1 MTRCQITRLLA
12 TSALVVAWAVSP
24 SQWLLAAQDPASPTA
39 AAGAPP
45 AKAASTSAP
54 AASDL
59 SSPVDPNLQVLTQGS
74 VHEAFG
80 QPVLFNPGPNP
91 VIPNQPPAAV
101 EELPP
106 DTKPAGNNV
115 EWIPGY
121 WSFEAAQQKFVWT
134 SGIWRVIP
142 PGLAWVPG
150 YWTQSGTGYQ
160 WVSGYWRRSET
171 SVALASFGK
180 QLGPSGPGNSAIGN
194 SAAIANVAPATVPD
208 PTSPTVPAGTATG
221 ANSANAA
228 GTDNREAFFDSQIRP
243 VLLGTCAKCHGS
255 TKPRNN
261 LRLDSRTALLKGGD
275 SGPAIVAGDPEKSLL
290 IQAVRYTGDPKMPP
304 NKKLSASVIADFE
317 RWVREGAIFPD
328 NAPSVQPANS
338 SGTPLAAA
346 SATPSG
352 NTPTSTDAPVA
363 AASDATALGAV
374 PGPASAAPGAAPAGA
389 PVAVA
394 DESPT
399 LGAVPTSADAPA
411 TAPVNPTGLGANP
424 VSAVGPPAT
433 AASAP
438 PTAVPAG
445 ANLAT
450 PNPAAAST
458 TGPRFLPKPP
468 ASLESGPVG
477 NPPTANFTW
486 IPGTWIFRHGRYV
499 WLAGQWSPVH
509 RGWVWVPARY
519 VFTPA
524 GYIFVDGYFDYEL
537 AQRGVLFAP
546 VIFRR
551 GFVAPRFVFTPSV
564 VLNTHRLTEFLFVNS
579 PCGCYC
585 FGDYFGASHV
595 QAGIF
600 PWFAFHMSSLGY
612 DPFFA
617 FSSWAHH
624 TDIGWHERL
633 VSDFRAFRDDARLRP
648 PRTFEDLVSRSRTS
662 GERFES
668 LAEPFSRFVTR
679 TDPSSLRFERVSR
692 DERGEIDRSLR
703 RFREAS
709 SRRNEFETRFARHE
723 PNREFN
729 RDSRFADDRRD
740 FRDDRR
746 DGRNDRR
753 EFRDDRR
760 DSRTRDDRR
769 ELRDD
774 RRESRVADDRR
785 DSKFDDRRESRIGD
799 DRTESRF
806 RDDRR
811 ESRTGDERR
820 DSRTADDRREGKSAE
835 GRGESKI
842 ADDRRDRT
850 EQRASRELTTNRTP
864 PVVSRRPVSTAGLGQ
879 HVIREDPAQRLENP
893 KFVPQASNRGR
904 SESAEKRNTNRRQ
917 NSPR

>member
-1 MTRCQITRLLA
+1 MSRCHLARLLA
-12 TSALVVAWAVSP
+12 TSALVVAWAASP
-24 SQWLLAAQDPASPTA
+24 SGWLLAAQDPASPTA

-45 AKAASTSAP
+45 AKAVSASAVATSVLP
-54 AASDL
+54 SQ
-59 SSPVDPNLQVLTQGS
+59 VDPNLQVLTQGS

-91 VIPNQPPAAV
+91 IIPNKPPAAV

-106 DTKPAGNNV
+106 NTRPAGNSV

-134 SGIWRVIP
+134 SGIWRMIP

-150 YWTQSGTGYQ
+150 YWTQDGTGNQ

-171 SVALASFGK
+171 SIALASFGK
-180 QLGPSGPGNSAIGN
+180 QLGPSGPGNSRIGN
-194 SAAIANVAPATVPD
+194 WAAIANATPATVTD
-208 PTSPTVPAGTATG
+208 PTSSTIPNATASG

-228 GTDNREAFFDSQIRP
+228 RTNPAVAGGPENRDAFFDSQIRP

-261 LRLDSRTALLKGGD
+261 LRLDSRAALLKGGD
-275 SGPAIVAGDPEKSLL
+275 AGPAIVAGDPDKSLL
-290 IQAVRYTGDPKMPP
+290 IQAMRYTGDPKMPP
-304 NKKLSASVIADFE
+304 NKKLSAAVIADFE
-317 RWVREGAIFPD
+317 RWVRGGAIFPN
-328 NAPSVQPANS
+328 NAPSVQRANS
-338 SGTPLAAA
+338 SGTPVAAV
-346 SATPSG
+346 TPALPG
-352 NTPTSTDAPVA
+352 NAPTSADAPVA
-363 AASDATALGAV
+363 AGSDATNLGAV
-374 PGPASAAPGAAPAGA
+374 PGPVPSAASAAPDAAPAGA
-389 PVAVA
+389 PVAVS

-411 TAPVNPTGLGANP
+411 TAAVNPTGLGASP
-424 VSAVGPPAT
+424 VSAAGPPAT
-433 AASAP
+433 AAS
-438 PTAVPAG
+438 AVPAG

-450 PNPAAAST
+450 PNPAAGPA

-468 ASLESGPVG
+468 VSLESGPVG

-486 IPGTWIFRHGRYV
+486 IPGIWIFRHGRFL
-499 WLAGQWSPVH
+499 WLAGQWAPAH

-524 GYIFVDGYFDYEL
+524 GYLFVDGYFDYEL

-546 VIFRR
+546 VIFRW
-551 GFVAPRFVFTPSV
+551 GFVAPGFVFTPSV
-564 VLNTHRLTEFLFVNS
+564 VLNTRRLTEFLFVNS

-600 PWFAFHMSSLGY
+600 PWFAFHMSCLGY

-617 FSSWAHH
+617 FASWTHH
-624 TDIGWHERL
+624 KDIGWHERL

-662 GERFES
+662 GERLES
-668 LAEPFSRFVTR
+668 LAEPFSRLVTR
-679 TDPSSLRFERVSR
+679 TDPSSLRFVRVSR

-703 RFREAS
+703 HFREAS
-709 SRRNEFETRFARHE
+709 RRRNEFETRFARRE

-746 DGRNDRR
+746 EFRDDRR
-753 EFRDDRR
+753 DARDDRR

-769 ELRDD
+769 EFNDD
-774 RRESRVADDRR
+774 RRESRV
-785 DSKFDDRRESRIGD
+785 
-799 DRTESRF
+799 
-806 RDDRR
+806 
-811 ESRTGDERR
+811 GDERK
-820 DSRTADDRREGKSAE
+820 DSRTADDRREGEKDRRTVRPDDLYLHNPRGGIGDADRREGKSAE
-835 GRGESKI
+835 GRRESKI

-850 EQRASRELTTNRTP
+850 ERTASRELAANRTP

-879 HVIREDPAQRLENP
+879 HGIQEHPAQRLANP
-893 KFVPQASNRGR
+893 KFVPQPSNRGR
-904 SESAEKRNTNRRQ
+904 SEPAIRGSSNGRR
-917 NSPR
+917 

>member
-1 MTRCQITRLLA
+1 MTRCHLARLLA
-12 TSALVVAWAVSP
+12 TSALVVAWAASP
-24 SQWLLAAQDPASPTA
+24 SRWLLAAQDPASPTA
-39 AAGAPP
+39 AAGVQL
-45 AKAASTSAP
+45 AKAVSASAP

-59 SSPVDPNLQVLTQGS
+59 SSQVDPNLQVLTQGS

-91 VIPNQPPAAV
+91 VIPNKPPAAV

-121 WSFEAAQQKFVWT
+121 WSFEAARQKFVWT

-150 YWTQSGTGYQ
+150 YWTQSGTGNQ

-171 SVALASFGK
+171 SIALASFSK
-180 QLGPSGPGNSAIGN
+180 QLGPSGPENSTISN
-194 SAAIANVAPATVPD
+194 SAAIANATPATVLD
-208 PTSPTVPAGTATG
+208 PTPNSTVHGGAASG
-221 ANSANAA
+221 ANSANAV
-228 GTDNREAFFDSQIRP
+228 GTNPVASGGPDNREAFFDSQIRP

-261 LRLDSRTALLKGGD
+261 LRLDSRAALLKGGD
-275 SGPAIVAGDPEKSLL
+275 SGPVFVAGDPDKSLL
-290 IQAVRYTGDPKMPP
+290 IQAMRYTGEPKMPP
-304 NKKLSASVIADFE
+304 NKKLPANVTADFE
-317 RWVREGAIFPD
+317 RWVRDGAIFPD
-328 NAPSVQPANS
+328 NAQSVQPANS
-338 SGTPLAAA
+338 SDTPVPAV
-346 SATPSG
+346 
-352 NTPTSTDAPVA
+352 TPTLPGNAPEASGDAPVA
-363 AASDATALGAV
+363 AASDATDLGAI
-374 PGPASAAPGAAPAGA
+374 PGPAASAASLAPASA

-424 VSAVGPPAT
+424 VSAASPPAT
-433 AASAP
+433 AASAA
-438 PTAVPAG
+438 PTAVPTG
-445 ANLAT
+445 ANAAT
-450 PNPAAAST
+450 PNRADGPA

-468 ASLESGPVG
+468 VSLESGPLG

-486 IPGTWIFRHGRYV
+486 IPGTWIFRHGRFL
-499 WLAGQWSPVH
+499 WLAGQWAPVH

-524 GYIFVDGYFDYEL
+524 GFIFVDGYFDYEL

-551 GFVAPRFVFTPSV
+551 GFVAPGFVFTPSV

-617 FSSWAHH
+617 FASWAHH

-648 PRTFEDLVSRSRTS
+648 PRTFEDQERRGRTS

-668 LAEPFSRFVTR
+668 LAEPFNRFVTR

-692 DERGEIDRSLR
+692 DERGEIDRALR

-709 SRRNEFETRFARHE
+709 SRRNEFETRFARRE
-723 PNREFN
+723 PNRENN

-746 DGRNDRR
+746 
-753 EFRDDRR
+753 EVRDDRR

-769 ELRDD
+769 EFRDD
-774 RRESRVADDRR
+774 RRESRV
-785 DSKFDDRRESRIGD
+785 
-799 DRTESRF
+799 
-806 RDDRR
+806 
-811 ESRTGDERR
+811 GDERR
-820 DSRTADDRREGKSAE
+820 DSRTTDDRREGEKERRTVRPDDLYLHNPRGGVGGADRREGKSAE

-850 EQRASRELTTNRTP
+850 ERTASREQTTNRTP

-879 HVIREDPAQRLENP
+879 HVIQEHPAQRLANP
-893 KFVPQASNRGR
+893 KFVPQPANRGR
-904 SESAEKRNTNRRQ
+904 SEPAIKNSSNGRR
-917 NSPR
+917 

>member
-1 MTRCQITRLLA
+1 MTRCQIARLLA

-39 AAGAPP
+39 AAGTPP
-45 AKAASTSAP
+45 AKAASTTAP

-59 SSPVDPNLQVLTQGS
+59 PSQVDPNVQVLTQGS

-91 VIPNQPPAAV
+91 VIANQPPAAV

-121 WSFEAAQQKFVWT
+121 WSFEAAQQRFVWT

-150 YWTQSGTGYQ
+150 YWTKSGTGNQ

-171 SVALASFGK
+171 SIALASFGK
-180 QLGPSGPGNSAIGN
+180 QSLPSGPANPSLSN
-194 SAAIANVAPATVPD
+194 LPDIASSTVPGG
-208 PTSPTVPAGTATG
+208 PVSALNP
-221 ANSANAA
+221 ANAA
-228 GTDNREAFFDSQIRP
+228 GTNPAAGAPDNREAFFDSQIRP

-261 LRLDSRTALLKGGD
+261 LRLDSRAALLKGGD
-275 SGPAIVAGDPEKSLL
+275 AGPAIVAGYPDKSLL
-290 IQAVRYTGDPKMPP
+290 IQAVRYTGEPKMPP
-304 NKKLSASVIADFE
+304 NKKLSAAVIADFE
-317 RWVREGAIFPD
+317 RWVRDGAIFPD

-338 SGTPLAAA
+338 SGTPVAAV
-346 SATPSG
+346 TPTPPG
-352 NTPTSTDAPVA
+352 NTPTSADTPVA
-363 AASDATALGAV
+363 AASDATNLGAV
-374 PGPASAAPGAAPAGA
+374 PGPAASAASPAPAGA
-389 PVAVA
+389 PVAAA
-394 DESPT
+394 DDSPT

-411 TAPVNPTGLGANP
+411 TAAANPTGPGANP
-424 VSAVGPPAT
+424 VSAAGPPAT
-433 AASAP
+433 AASAA
-438 PTAVPAG
+438 PTG
-445 ANLAT
+445 ANPAT
-450 PNPAAAST
+450 PNPAAGSA
-458 TGPRFLPKPP
+458 TGPRFLPRPP

-477 NPPTANFTW
+477 NPPNPNFTW
-486 IPGTWIFRHGRYV
+486 IPGTWIFRHGRFL
-499 WLAGQWSPVH
+499 WLAGQWAPVH

-524 GYIFVDGYFDYEL
+524 GYLFVDGYFDYEL
-537 AQRGVLFAP
+537 ARRGVLFAP

-551 GFVAPRFVFTPSV
+551 GFVAPGFVFTPSV

-617 FSSWAHH
+617 FASWAHH
-624 TDIGWHERL
+624 TDVGWHERL

-648 PRTFEDLVSRSRTS
+648 PRTFEDLERRGRTS
-662 GERFES
+662 GDRFES

-679 TDPSSLRFERVSR
+679 TDPSSLRFERVTR

-746 DGRNDRR
+746 DGRDDRR

-760 DSRTRDDRR
+760 DARDDRR
-769 ELRDD
+769 EFRDD

-785 DSKFDDRRESRIGD
+785 DSKFDDRRESRTGD

-811 ESRTGDERR
+811 ESRVGDERR
-820 DSRTADDRREGKSAE
+820 DSRTADDGREG
-835 GRGESKI
+835 R
-842 ADDRRDRT
+842 
-850 EQRASRELTTNRTP
+850 EQTTNRTP

-879 HVIREDPAQRLENP
+879 HGIQEHPAQRLANP
-893 KFVPQASNRGR
+893 KFVPHPSNRGR
-904 SESAEKRNTNRRQ
+904 SEPAIKDSSNGRR
-917 NSPR
+917 

>member
-1 MTRCQITRLLA
+1 MTRCQIARLLA
-12 TSALVVAWAVSP
+12 TSALVVAWAASP

-39 AAGAPP
+39 AAGTPP
-45 AKAASTSAP
+45 AKAAATSTP
-54 AASDL
+54 ATSDL

-150 YWTQSGTGYQ
+150 YWTKSGTGNQ

-171 SVALASFGK
+171 SIALASFGNQSK
-180 QLGPSGPGNSAIGN
+180 PNGPTTPTFSNLPD
-194 SAAIANVAPATVPD
+194 IANSTVPGG
-208 PTSPTVPAGTATG
+208 PASAL
-221 ANSANAA
+221 NPANAA
-228 GTDNREAFFDSQIRP
+228 GTNPAAGGGLDNREAFFDSQIRP

-261 LRLDSRTALLKGGD
+261 LRLDSRAALLKGGD
-275 SGPAIVAGDPEKSLL
+275 AGPAIVAGDPEKSLL

-304 NKKLSASVIADFE
+304 NKKLSAAVIADFE
-317 RWVREGAIFPD
+317 HWVRDGAIFPD
-328 NAPSVQPANS
+328 NAPSVQPATA
-338 SGTPLAAA
+338 SGTPVAAV
-346 SATPSG
+346 TPTLPG
-352 NTPTSTDAPVA
+352 NTPTSADTPVA
-363 AASDATALGAV
+363 AASDATTLGAV
-374 PGPASAAPGAAPAGA
+374 PGLAASPAGPAPAGA
-389 PVAVA
+389 PVTAP
-394 DESPT
+394 DDSPT
-399 LGAVPTSADAPA
+399 LGAVPTSVDAPA
-411 TAPVNPTGLGANP
+411 IAAANPTGPGANP
-424 VSAVGPPAT
+424 ASAGPAAT
-433 AASAP
+433 AASAA

-445 ANLAT
+445 ANPAT
-450 PNPAAAST
+450 PNLAAGPA
-458 TGPRFLPKPP
+458 TGPRFLPSPP

-477 NPPTANFTW
+477 NPPTPNFTW
-486 IPGTWIFRHGRYV
+486 IPGTWIFRHGRFL

-524 GYIFVDGYFDYEL
+524 GYLFVDGYFDYEL

-551 GFVAPRFVFTPSV
+551 GFVAPGFVFTPSV

-585 FGDYFGASHV
+585 FGDYFGANHV

-617 FSSWAHH
+617 FASWAHH

-648 PRTFEDLVSRSRTS
+648 PRTFEDLERRGRTS
-662 GERFES
+662 GDRFES

-723 PNREFN
+723 PNRENN

-746 DGRNDRR
+746 QV
-753 EFRDDRR
+753 RDDRR
-760 DSRTRDDRR
+760 DFRGDRR
-769 ELRDD
+769 DGRDD
-774 RRESRVADDRR
+774 RRESR
-785 DSKFDDRRESRIGD
+785 DDRRESRTGD

-811 ESRTGDERR
+811 ESRIGDERR
-820 DSRTADDRREGKSAE
+820 DSRTADDRREGEKDRRTSARSDDLYLHNPRGGVGETDRRE
-835 GRGESKI
+835 GR
-842 ADDRRDRT
+842 
-850 EQRASRELTTNRTP
+850 EQATNRTP

-879 HVIREDPAQRLENP
+879 RGIQEHPAQRLANP
-893 KFVPQASNRGR
+893 KFVPHPSNRGR
-904 SESAEKRNTNRRQ
+904 SEPAIQ
-917 NSPR
+917 NSSNGRR

>member
-1 MTRCQITRLLA
+1 MIRCQIARLLA

-39 AAGAPP
+39 AAGTPP
-45 AKAASTSAP
+45 AKAASTSTP

-59 SSPVDPNLQVLTQGS
+59 SSQVDPNLQVLTQGS

-150 YWTQSGTGYQ
+150 YWTKSGTGNQ

-171 SVALASFGK
+171 SIALASFGK
-180 QLGPSGPGNSAIGN
+180 QSLPSGPANPSLSN
-194 SAAIANVAPATVPD
+194 LPDIASSTVPGG
-208 PTSPTVPAGTATG
+208 PVSALNP
-221 ANSANAA
+221 ANAA
-228 GTDNREAFFDSQIRP
+228 GTNPAAGAPDNREAFFDSQIRP

-261 LRLDSRTALLKGGD
+261 LRLDSRAALLKGGD
-275 SGPAIVAGDPEKSLL
+275 AGPAIVAGDPDKSLL
-290 IQAVRYTGDPKMPP
+290 IQAVRYTGEPKMPP
-304 NKKLSASVIADFE
+304 NKKLSAAVIADFE
-317 RWVREGAIFPD
+317 RWVRDGAIFPD

-338 SGTPLAAA
+338 SGTPVAAV
-346 SATPSG
+346 TPTPPG
-352 NTPTSTDAPVA
+352 NTPTSADTPVA
-363 AASDATALGAV
+363 AASDATNLGAV
-374 PGPASAAPGAAPAGA
+374 PGPAASAASPAPAGA
-389 PVAVA
+389 PVAAA
-394 DESPT
+394 DDSPT

-411 TAPVNPTGLGANP
+411 TAAANPTGPGANP
-424 VSAVGPPAT
+424 VSAAGPPAT
-433 AASAP
+433 AASAA
-438 PTAVPAG
+438 PTG
-445 ANLAT
+445 ANPAT
-450 PNPAAAST
+450 PNPAAGSA
-458 TGPRFLPKPP
+458 TGPRFLPRPP

-477 NPPTANFTW
+477 NPPNPNFTW
-486 IPGTWIFRHGRYV
+486 IPGTWIFRHGRFL
-499 WLAGQWSPVH
+499 WLAGQWAPVH

-524 GYIFVDGYFDYEL
+524 GYLFVDGYFDYEL
-537 AQRGVLFAP
+537 ARRGVLFAP

-551 GFVAPRFVFTPSV
+551 GFVAPGFVFTPSV

-617 FSSWAHH
+617 FASWAHH
-624 TDIGWHERL
+624 TDVGWHERL

-648 PRTFEDLVSRSRTS
+648 PRTFEDLERRGRTS
-662 GERFES
+662 GDRFES

-679 TDPSSLRFERVSR
+679 TDPSSLRFERVTR

-746 DGRNDRR
+746 DGRDDRR

-760 DSRTRDDRR
+760 DAR
-769 ELRDD
+769 
-774 RRESRVADDRR
+774 DDRR
-785 DSKFDDRRESRIGD
+785 DSKFDDRRESRTGD

-811 ESRTGDERR
+811 ESRVGDERR
-820 DSRTADDRREGKSAE
+820 DSRTADDGREG
-835 GRGESKI
+835 R
-842 ADDRRDRT
+842 
-850 EQRASRELTTNRTP
+850 EQTTNRTP

-879 HVIREDPAQRLENP
+879 HGIQEHPAQRLANP
-893 KFVPQASNRGR
+893 KFVPHPSNRGR
-904 SESAEKRNTNRRQ
+904 SEPAIKDSSNGRR
-917 NSPR
+917 

>member
-1 MTRCQITRLLA
+1 MTRCQIARLLA

-24 SQWLLAAQDPASPTA
+24 PQWLLAAQDPASPTA
-39 AAGAPP
+39 AAGTPP
-45 AKAASTSAP
+45 AKAASTTAP

-59 SSPVDPNLQVLTQGS
+59 PSQVDPNLQVLTQGS

-91 VIPNQPPAAV
+91 VIANQPPAAI

-150 YWTQSGTGYQ
+150 YWTKSGTGNQ

-171 SVALASFGK
+171 SIALASFGK
-180 QLGPSGPGNSAIGN
+180 QSLPSGPANPSLSN
-194 SAAIANVAPATVPD
+194 LLDIASSTVPGAPASALNPANG
-208 PTSPTVPAGTATG
+208 AGT
-221 ANSANAA
+221 NPAA
-228 GTDNREAFFDSQIRP
+228 GAPDNREAFFDSQIRP

-255 TKPRNN
+255 TKPRND
-261 LRLDSRTALLKGGD
+261 LRLDSRAALLKGGD
-275 SGPAIVAGDPEKSLL
+275 SGPAVVAGDPDKSLL
-290 IQAVRYTGDPKMPP
+290 IQAVRYTGEPKMPP
-304 NKKLSASVIADFE
+304 NKKLSAAVIADFE
-317 RWVREGAIFPD
+317 RWVRDGAIFPD
-328 NAPSVQPANS
+328 HARSVQPANS
-338 SGTPLAAA
+338 SGTPVAAV
-346 SATPSG
+346 TPTPPG
-352 NTPTSTDAPVA
+352 NTPTSADTPVA
-363 AASDATALGAV
+363 AASDATNLGAV
-374 PGPASAAPGAAPAGA
+374 PGPAASGASPAPAGA
-389 PVAVA
+389 PVAAA
-394 DESPT
+394 DDSPT

-411 TAPVNPTGLGANP
+411 IAAANPTGPAANP
-424 VSAVGPPAT
+424 
-433 AASAP
+433 ASA
-438 PTAVPAG
+438 AG
-445 ANLAT
+445 L
-450 PNPAAAST
+450 PAAASAAPAGPNPAT
-458 TGPRFLPKPP
+458 ANPAAGSATGPRFLPRPP

-486 IPGTWIFRHGRYV
+486 IPGTWIFRHGRFL

-524 GYIFVDGYFDYEL
+524 GYLFVDGYFDYEL
-537 AQRGVLFAP
+537 ARRGVLFAP

-551 GFVAPRFVFTPSV
+551 GFVAPGFVFRPSV

-617 FSSWAHH
+617 FASWAHH

-648 PRTFEDLVSRSRTS
+648 PRTFEDLVTRTRGSEERSGAFRNDARLRPPRT
-662 GERFES
+662 FAD
-668 LAEPFSRFVTR
+668 LALPFSRFITR

-723 PNREFN
+723 PNRENN

-746 DGRNDRR
+746 
-753 EFRDDRR
+753 EVRDDRR

-769 ELRDD
+769 EFRDD

-785 DSKFDDRRESRIGD
+785 DSKFDDRRESRTGD

-811 ESRTGDERR
+811 ESRAGDERR
-820 DSRTADDRREGKSAE
+820 DSRTVDDRREGEK
-835 GRGESKI
+835 
-842 ADDRRDRT
+842 DRRTVRPDDLYLHNPRGGVGDADRR
-850 EQRASRELTTNRTP
+850 EGRELTTNRTP

-879 HVIREDPAQRLENP
+879 HVIQEHPAQRLANP
-893 KFVPQASNRGR
+893 KFCLTHRTADAP
-904 SESAEKRNTNRRQ
+904 
-917 NSPR
+917 SPR

>member
-1 MTRCQITRLLA
+1 
-12 TSALVVAWAVSP
+12 
-24 SQWLLAAQDPASPTA
+24 
-39 AAGAPP
+39 
-45 AKAASTSAP
+45 
-54 AASDL
+54 
-59 SSPVDPNLQVLTQGS
+59 VLTQGS

-80 QPVLFNPGPNP
+80 QPVLFNPGPSP
-91 VIPNQPPAAV
+91 VVSKQPPAPV

-106 DTKPAGNNV
+106 DTKPAGDNV
-115 EWIPGY
+115 QWIPGY

-142 PGLAWVPG
+142 PGLTWVPG

-160 WVSGYWRRSET
+160 WVSGFWRHTET
-171 SVALASFGK
+171 TIASASFGK
-180 QLGPSGPGNSAIGN
+180 QLGTNGPGNPAAGN
-194 SAAIANVAPATVPD
+194 LADIANAASAPVTSPTSNPAVPAAVAPA
-208 PTSPTVPAGTATG
+208 ATP
-221 ANSANAA
+221 SNAA
-228 GTDNREAFFDSQIRP
+228 GTNPATASGGTDDRQAFFDSRIRF

-255 TKPRNN
+255 TKPRNS
-261 LRLDSRTALLKGGD
+261 LRLDSRAGLLKGGD
-275 SGPAIVAGDPEKSLL
+275 SGPAIVAGDPDKSLL
-290 IQAVRYTGDPKMPP
+290 IQAVRYTGEPKMPP
-304 NKKLSASVIADFE
+304 NKKLDATVIADFE
-317 RWVREGAIFPD
+317 RWVRAGAIFPD
-328 NAPSVQPANS
+328 G
-338 SGTPLAAA
+338 GTPVAAA
-346 SATPSG
+346 ATAPGSTPVSA
-352 NTPTSTDAPVA
+352 DAPVA
-363 AASDATALGAV
+363 AAGTSVAAAGESPNLGAV
-374 PGPASAAPGAAPAGA
+374 PGPDPTAAGQTPGTVPAPTAIAASPTSADPAAAAATSQAIAADPAAPTVASAAPIAAPGAANA
-389 PVAVA
+389 
-394 DESPT
+394 
-399 LGAVPTSADAPA
+399 APA
-411 TAPVNPTGLGANP
+411 NPQLI
-424 VSAVGPPAT
+424 
-433 AASAP
+433 
-438 PTAVPAG
+438 
-445 ANLAT
+445 
-450 PNPAAAST
+450 NPASPAA
-458 TGPRFLPKPP
+458 TGTPFVPRPP

-477 NPPTANFTW
+477 NPPTADFIW
-486 IPGTWIFRHGRYV
+486 IPGTWIYRHGRFL
-499 WLAGQWSPVH
+499 WLAGQWSPIR

-524 GYIFVDGYFDYEL
+524 GYIFVDGFWDFEL
-537 AQRGVLFAP
+537 AHRGVLFAP
-546 VIFRR
+546 VAFRHGYHGW
-551 GFVAPRFVFTPSV
+551 GFSYTPSV

-617 FSSWAHH
+617 FSSWSHH
-624 TDIGWHERL
+624 SDIGWHERL

-648 PRTFEDLVSRSRTS
+648 PPTLEDLVSRSRTS

-679 TDPSSLRFERVSR
+679 TDPSSLRFDRVSR

-746 DGRNDRR
+746 DGRDDRR

-760 DSRTRDDRR
+760 
-769 ELRDD
+769 
-774 RRESRVADDRR
+774 ES
-785 DSKFDDRRESRIGD
+785 KIGD

-811 ESRTGDERR
+811 ESRVGDERR
-820 DSRTADDRREGKSAE
+820 DSRTADERREGERDHRVPGRPDDLYLHNPRGGVADGDDRREGKSDE
-835 GRGESKI
+835 GKGKSRFTENRRESSSEKDGKRFADDRRESRI
-842 ADDRRDRT
+842 ADDRNRT
-850 EQRASRELTTNRTP
+850 ERTASRELTTNRTP
-864 PVVSRRPVSTAGLGQ
+864 PVVPRRPVSTAGLGQ
-879 HVIREDPAQRLENP
+879 HVIREDPAQRLANP

-917 NSPR
+917 NGPR